1 MSVEIRTTPSRVGV
15 GAEINPVA
23 NTAGEQIAAEQIL
36 DWVLRGYVFTGGSVL
51 VDVGDYV
58 NVTTQADTTPTV
70 VLQSPIGKAKV
81 VIPLRVRC
89 SQTDD
94 GGGKSQ
100 VNLVFTKSRQ
110 EAATT
115 LAFTAGT
122 ALKISNNL
130 TTFPMVEA
138 DSTLEYTVTSAALT
152 ALDSIVTAQGEMAD
166 AGLTTGLIMLDEM
179 FDYSF
184 VNNPVVLTEG
194 AALLL
199 YGFSGSSTGK
209 IRPSFT
215 WAELPRDV
223 YAP

>member
-89 SQTDD
+89 
-94 GGGKSQ
+94 SQ